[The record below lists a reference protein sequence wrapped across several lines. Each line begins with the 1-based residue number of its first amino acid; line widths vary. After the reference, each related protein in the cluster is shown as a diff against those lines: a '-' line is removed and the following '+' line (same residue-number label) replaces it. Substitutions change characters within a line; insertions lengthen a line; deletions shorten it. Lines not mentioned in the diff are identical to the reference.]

1 MLKHLPAW
9 RVDGTRITARIERT
23 LMALFQHQ
31 GHGFVDFARSD
42 GVVPALDL

>member
-23 LMALFQHQ
+23 VFQHQ